1 MKREDISTLPRLV
14 QDYLQSL
21 ERRIHAELTI
31 LEYASDLRL
40 FFRYVAQRRGLL
52 PPDEHPKKS
61 ADFSGTPPIDWDEID
76 LAALVD
82 VTFIRRV
89 TAAEASDFISYC
101 RNTRKNNPNTLSRR
115 FIAVKRFFRY
125 LTVQRHI
132 LEVNPMDE
140 LDPQKT
146 GKSLPVYLPL
156 EDCLNLLQT
165 VEHDMENQF
174 RERDY
179 CMLTLFLNCGMRLSE
194 LCGLNLADIHKD
206 DTLRIRGKGSKERT
220 VYLNDA
226 CRAALRRYLRTRPQE
241 GLKVEDRDAVF
252 ISRNKRRI
260 NQRSVELMLEKYL
273 KICGLEGKGYSIH
286 KLRHTAAT
294 LMYQNDVDVLQLKE
308 ILGHENLST
317 TQIYTH
323 VLDAQLR
330 AAVEQN
336 PLANVR
342 TGEEYPKTP
351 EEIAKQAHKEYVMS
365 QIFPP
370 DMLAEMREREKA
382 LYTPEEPETPEE
394 AEKKAAHKEYIKS
407 QIFPPDMLERMK
419 AEKEKEGGSL

>member
-1 MKREDISTLPRLV
+1 MKREDIATLPRLV

-40 FFRYVAQRRGLL
+40 FFRYLAQRRGLL
-52 PPDEHPKKS
+52 PPD
-61 ADFSGTPPIDWDEID
+61 ADWDEID
-76 LAALVD
+76 LSALVD
-82 VTFIRRV
+82 VAFIRRV

-101 RNTRKNNPNTLSRR
+101 RNTRRNNPNTLSRR

-165 VEHDMENQF
+165 VEHDFENQF

-194 LCGLNLADIHKD
+194 LCGLNLVDIHKD

-220 VYLNDA
+220 VYLNGA
-226 CRAALRRYLRTRPQE
+226 CTAALRRYLPMRPQE
-241 GLKVEDRDAVF
+241 GLKADDRDAVF

-294 LMYQNDVDVLQLKE
+294 LMYQNNVDVLQLKE

-323 VLDAQLR
+323 VLDSQLR

-336 PLANVR
+336 PLAKVKID
-342 TGEEYPKTP
+342 EPKTP
-351 EEIAKQAHKEYVMS
+351 EEAAHRDYLMS

-370 DMLAEMREREKA
+370 EMLKRMKEEQEKPI
-382 LYTPEEPETPEE
+382 YTPEEPKTPEE
-394 AEKKAAHKEYIKS
+394 LEEEAAQREFLISHVL
-407 QIFPPDMLERMK
+407 PPEMQEIAWASIR
-419 AEKEKEGGSL
+419 AQEGKR

>member
-1 MKREDISTLPRLV
+1 MKRDDIHTLPRLV
-14 QDYLQSL
+14 QEYLQSL
-21 ERRIHAELTI
+21 ERRVHAELTI

-40 FFRYVAQRRGLL
+40 FFRYLAEIRGLL
-52 PPDEHPKKS
+52 PPDAP
-61 ADFSGTPPIDWDEID
+61 WDEVD
-76 LAALVD
+76 LSILVD
-82 VTFIRRV
+82 TDFIRQI

-101 RNTRKNNPNTLSRR
+101 RNERKNNSNTLSRR
-115 FIAVKRFFRY
+115 FIAIKRFFRY

-132 LEVNPMDE
+132 MEHNPMDE
-140 LDPQKT
+140 LDPQRT
-146 GKSLPVYLPL
+146 GKTLPVYLPL
-156 EDCLNLLQT
+156 DDCLTLLQT
-165 VEHDMENQF
+165 VEHDQNNPF

-179 CMLTLFLNCGMRLSE
+179 CILILFLNCGMRLSE
-194 LCGLNLADIHKD
+194 LCGLNLADIYKD
-206 DTLRIRGKGSKERT
+206 DTMRIRGKGSKERT

-226 CRAALRRYLRTRPQE
+226 CTAALRRYLRTRPQE
-241 GLKVEDRDAVF
+241 GLKADDRDAVF

-273 KICGLEGKGYSIH
+273 KMCGLDGKGYSIH

-336 PLANVR
+336 PLANIR
-342 TGEEYPKTP
+342 
-351 EEIAKQAHKEYVMS
+351 A
-365 QIFPP
+365 
-370 DMLAEMREREKA
+370 DAEDQE
-382 LYTPEEPETPEE
+382 
-394 AEKKAAHKEYIKS
+394 
-407 QIFPPDMLERMK
+407 
-419 AEKEKEGGSL
+419 

>member
-1 MKREDISTLPRLV
+1 MKREDISSLPRLV

-40 FFRYVAQRRGLL
+40 FFRWLTQYRGLL
-52 PPDEHPKKS
+52 PPD
-61 ADFSGTPPIDWDEID
+61 ADWDEID
-76 LAALVD
+76 LSSLVD
-82 VTFIRRV
+82 TEFIRCV

-101 RNTRKNNPNTLSRR
+101 RNTRGNNPNTLSRR

-132 LEVNPMDE
+132 LEINPMDE

-146 GKSLPVYLPL
+146 GKSLPIYLPL

-194 LCGLNLADIHKD
+194 LCGLNLVDVHKN
-206 DTLRIRGKGSKERT
+206 DTMRIRGKGSKERT
-220 VYLNDA
+220 VYLNAA
-226 CRAALRRYLRTRPQE
+226 CTSALCRYLPTRPQD
-241 GLKVEDRDAVF
+241 GLKAEDRDAVF
-252 ISRNKRRI
+252 ISRNRRRI

-323 VLDAQLR
+323 VLDAQLK

-342 TGEEYPKTP
+342 AKTKAEERKETQESIIRMFEELGVPDVRKTLAGDP
-351 EEIAKQAHKEYVMS
+351 ADKYEDEEEDAEEKAARLEYLAS
-365 QIFPP
+365 QMFPP
-370 DMLAEMREREKA
+370 DS
-382 LYTPEEPETPEE
+382 T
-394 AEKKAAHKEYIKS
+394 
-407 QIFPPDMLERMK
+407 MLEVALAHIR
-419 AEKEKEGGSL
+419 AEKEKFSF

>member
-1 MKREDISTLPRLV
+1 
-14 QDYLQSL
+14 QSL

-40 FFRYVAQRRGLL
+40 FFRYLAQRRGLL
-52 PPDEHPKKS
+52 PPD
-61 ADFSGTPPIDWDEID
+61 ADWDEID
-76 LAALVD
+76 LSALVD
-82 VTFIRRV
+82 VAFIRRV

-101 RNTRKNNPNTLSRR
+101 RNTRRNNPNTLSRR

-165 VEHDMENQF
+165 VEHDFENQF

-194 LCGLNLADIHKD
+194 LCGLNLVDIHKD

-220 VYLNDA
+220 VYLNGA
-226 CRAALRRYLRTRPQE
+226 CTAALRRYLPMRPQE
-241 GLKVEDRDAVF
+241 GLKADDRDAVF

-294 LMYQNDVDVLQLKE
+294 LMYQNNVDVLQLKE

-323 VLDAQLR
+323 VLDSQLR

-336 PLANVR
+336 PLAKVKID
-342 TGEEYPKTP
+342 EPKTP
-351 EEIAKQAHKEYVMS
+351 EEAAHRDYLMS

-370 DMLAEMREREKA
+370 EMLKRMKEEQEKPI
-382 LYTPEEPETPEE
+382 YTPEEPKTPEE
-394 AEKKAAHKEYIKS
+394 LEEEAAQREFLISHVL
-407 QIFPPDMLERMK
+407 PPEMQEIAWASIR
-419 AEKEKEGGSL
+419 AQEGKR

>member
-1 MKREDISTLPRLV
+1 MKREDIATLPRLV
-14 QDYLQSL
+14 QDYLQAL

-40 FFRYVAQRRGLL
+40 FFRWLVHQRGLVRERGLL
-52 PPDEHPKKS
+52 SPE
-61 ADFSGTPPIDWDEID
+61 TEWEEID
-76 LAALVD
+76 LLALVD
-82 VTFIRRV
+82 VEFIRRV
-89 TAAEASDFISYC
+89 TASEASDFISYC
-101 RNTRKNNPNTLSRR
+101 RNTRGNNPNTLSRR

-132 LEVNPMDE
+132 LELNPMDE

-165 VEHDMENQF
+165 VEHDMENRF

-194 LCGLNLADIHKD
+194 LCGLNLVDIRRD
-206 DTLRIRGKGSKERT
+206 DTMRIRGKGSKERT
-220 VYLNDA
+220 VYLNAA
-226 CRAALRRYLRTRPQE
+226 CTAALRRYLPTRPQND
-241 GLKVEDRDAVF
+241 LKAEDRDAVF

-260 NQRSVELMLEKYL
+260 NQRSVELVLEKYL
-273 KICGLEGKGYSIH
+273 KMCGLEGKGYSIH

-323 VLDAQLR
+323 VLNAQLK

-342 TGEEYPKTP
+342 TKTKAEERKEAQESIVRLY
-351 EEIAKQAHKEYVMS
+351 EELGVPDARKMLPVDPVDNEEEEETYEEKAARLEHIATQL
-365 QIFPP
+365 FPP
-370 DMLAEMREREKA
+370 DMA
-382 LYTPEEPETPEE
+382 EE
-394 AEKKAAHKEYIKS
+394 AIAHI
-407 QIFPPDMLERMK
+407 R
-419 AEKEKEGGSL
+419 AEKEKFSFLYS

>member
-1 MKREDISTLPRLV
+1 LKREDISTLPRLV

-40 FFRYVAQRRGLL
+40 FFHYVAQRRGLL
-52 PPDEHPKKS
+52 PPDEHPNKS
-61 ADFSGTPPIDWDEID
+61 ADSSGTPPINWDETD

-82 VTFIRRV
+82 AAFIRRV

-101 RNTRKNNPNTLSRR
+101 RNARKNNPNTLSRR

-165 VEHDMENQF
+165 VEHDLENPF

-194 LCGLNLADIHKD
+194 LCGLNLADIYKD
-206 DTLRIRGKGSKERT
+206 DTMRIRGKGSKERT

-226 CRAALRRYLRTRPQE
+226 CMAALRRYLRTRPQE
-241 GLKVEDRDAVF
+241 GLKADDRDAVF

-342 TGEEYPKTP
+342 ADEE
-351 EEIAKQAHKEYVMS
+351 E
-365 QIFPP
+365 
-370 DMLAEMREREKA
+370 
-382 LYTPEEPETPEE
+382 
-394 AEKKAAHKEYIKS
+394 
-407 QIFPPDMLERMK
+407 
-419 AEKEKEGGSL
+419 

>member
-1 MKREDISTLPRLV
+1 MKREDIVTLPRLV

-40 FFRYVAQRRGLL
+40 FFRWLTQRRGLL
-52 PPDEHPKKS
+52 PSD
-61 ADFSGTPPIDWDEID
+61 ADWDEVD
-76 LAALVD
+76 LSSVVD
-82 VTFIRRV
+82 TQFIRRV

-101 RNTRKNNPNTLSRR
+101 RNTRGNNPNTLSRR

-132 LEVNPMDE
+132 LELNPMDE

-165 VEHDMENQF
+165 VEHDMENRF

-194 LCGLNLADIHKD
+194 LCGLNLVDIHKD
-206 DTLRIRGKGSKERT
+206 NTLRIRGKGSKERT

-226 CRAALRRYLRTRPQE
+226 CKSALRRYLPTRPQE
-241 GLKVEDRDAVF
+241 GLKADDRDAVF

-323 VLDAQLR
+323 VLDEQLR
-330 AAVEQN
+330 AAMEQN

-342 TGEEYPKTP
+342 AEPKV
-351 EEIAKQAHKEYVMS
+351 EVVDVQAQAHWEHIVS
-365 QIFPP
+365 QMLPP
-370 DMLAEMREREKA
+370 EML
-382 LYTPEEPETPEE
+382 EE
-394 AEKKAAHKEYIKS
+394 A
-407 QIFPPDMLERMK
+407 R
-419 AEKEKEGGSL
+419 EGLRKQGKRPGDKFE

>member
-1 MKREDISTLPRLV
+1 VKREDIATLPRLV

-40 FFRYVAQRRGLL
+40 FFRWLAQRRGI
-52 PPDEHPKKS
+52 HPSES
-61 ADFSGTPPIDWDEID
+61 ADSPGTPDEID
-76 LAALVD
+76 LLALVD
-82 VTFIRRV
+82 VEFIRRV

-101 RNTRKNNPNTLSRR
+101 RNVRNNNPNTLSRR

-132 LEVNPMDE
+132 LELNPMDE

-165 VEHDMENQF
+165 VEHDLENQF

-194 LCGLNLADIHKD
+194 LCGLNLVDIHRD

-220 VYLNDA
+220 VYLNAA
-226 CRAALRRYLRTRPQE
+226 CTSALRRYLPTRPQE
-241 GLKVEDRDAVF
+241 CLKAEDRDAVF

-323 VLDAQLR
+323 VLDKQLQ
-330 AAVEQN
+330 AAVEAN

-342 TGEEYPKTP
+342 AEPK
-351 EEIAKQAHKEYVMS
+351 IDVVDVQAQAHWE
-365 QIFPP
+365 QI
-370 DMLAEMREREKA
+370 A
-382 LYTPEEPETPEE
+382 
-394 AEKKAAHKEYIKS
+394 S
-407 QIFPPDMLERMK
+407 QIFPPDMLETAR
-419 AEKEKEGGSL
+419 ESLRKQGKRPGDKFE

>member
-1 MKREDISTLPRLV
+1 MVVFKGPMKRDDIATLPRLV

-40 FFRYVAQRRGLL
+40 FFRYLAQRRGLL
-52 PPDEHPKKS
+52 PTD
-61 ADFSGTPPIDWDEID
+61 ADWDEID
-76 LAALVD
+76 LSALVD
-82 VTFIRRV
+82 VAFIRRV

-101 RNTRKNNPNTLSRR
+101 RNARGNNPNTLSRR

-146 GKSLPVYLPL
+146 GKSLPIYLPL

-165 VEHDMENQF
+165 VEHDQENPF

-194 LCGLNLADIHKD
+194 LCGLNLADIHKN
-206 DTLRIRGKGSKERT
+206 DTMRIRGKGSKERT

-226 CRAALRRYLRTRPQE
+226 CKAALRRYLPTRPQE
-241 GLKVEDRDAVF
+241 GLRAEDRDAVF
-252 ISRNKRRI
+252 ISRNKRRL
-260 NQRSVELMLEKYL
+260 NPRTVELMLEKYL
-273 KICGLEGKGYSIH
+273 AMCGLDGRGYSVH

-323 VLDAQLR
+323 VLDKQLR
-330 AAVEQN
+330 AAVEAN

-342 TGEEYPKTP
+342 AGEE
-351 EEIAKQAHKEYVMS
+351 EG
-365 QIFPP
+365 
-370 DMLAEMREREKA
+370 LARIER
-382 LYTPEEPETPEE
+382 L
-394 AEKKAAHKEYIKS
+394 KS
-407 QIFPPDMLERMK
+407 QIFP
-419 AEKEKEGGSL
+419 KEDPHNF

>member
-40 FFRYVAQRRGLL
+40 FFRYLAQKRGLL
-52 PPDEHPKKS
+52 APD
-61 ADFSGTPPIDWDEID
+61 ADWDETD

-82 VTFIRRV
+82 TAFIRRV

-156 EDCLNLLQT
+156 EDCLNLLRT

-194 LCGLNLADIHKD
+194 LCGLNLVDIHKN
-206 DTLRIRGKGSKERT
+206 DTMRIRGKGSKERT
-220 VYLNDA
+220 VYLNGA
-226 CRAALRRYLRTRPQE
+226 CTAALRRYLAARPQD
-241 GLKVEDRDAVF
+241 GLKAEDRDAVF

-323 VLDAQLR
+323 VLDKQLKE
-330 AAVEQN
+330 AVEQN

-342 TGEEYPKTP
+342 VEISEAEYQDSIIRMMEEKLGVPDTRTP
-351 EEIAKQAHKEYVMS
+351 AERLAFLSRDDEKDKETEEEKAARIEFIIS
-365 QIFPP
+365 QILPK
-370 DMLAEMREREKA
+370 EMRDRQRAYENEMN
-382 LYTPEEPETPEE
+382 
-394 AEKKAAHKEYIKS
+394 KK
-407 QIFPPDMLERMK
+407 
-419 AEKEKEGGSL
+419 

>member
-1 MKREDISTLPRLV
+1 MKRDDITTLPRLV

-40 FFRYVAQRRGLL
+40 FFRWLVQRRGLL
-52 PPDEHPKKS
+52 PQEEDAS
-61 ADFSGTPPIDWDEID
+61 WDEID
-76 LAALVD
+76 LASLVD
-82 VTFIRRV
+82 AQFIRRV

-101 RNTRKNNPNTLSRR
+101 RNTRGNSPNTLSRR

-156 EDCLNLLQT
+156 ADCLNLLQT
-165 VEHDMENQF
+165 VEHDMENRF

-194 LCGLNLADIHKD
+194 LCGLNLADIHRN
-206 DTLRIRGKGSKERT
+206 DTMRIRGKGSKDRT
-220 VYLNDA
+220 VYLNGA
-226 CRAALRRYLRTRPQE
+226 CTSALRRYLPTRPQD
-241 GLKVEDRDAVF
+241 GLKAEDRDAVF
-252 ISRNKRRI
+252 ISRNRRRI
-260 NQRSVELMLEKYL
+260 NQRSVELMLEKYI

-323 VLDAQLR
+323 VLDKQLQE
-330 AAVEQN
+330 AVEKN

-342 TGEEYPKTP
+342 AKTKAEERKATQKSIIRMY
-351 EEIAKQAHKEYVMS
+351 EELGV
-365 QIFPP
+365 P
-370 DMLAEMREREKA
+370 DARKMLAGDPADIHED
-382 LYTPEEPETPEE
+382 EEEDAEEE
-394 AEKKAAHKEYIKS
+394 AARLEYIAS
-407 QIFPPDMLERMK
+407 QMFPPDMLEVARAHIR
-419 AEKEKEGGSL
+419 AEKERFR